1 MCFFDRADVCAG
13 CDFNHV
19 GKSQLLH
26 GCQELRDSHVL
37 AELSDERR
45 RDDGYDLIALE
56 YGADDLIDL
65 TLVHDC
71 AERTADQ
78 TLAAGDAAVIV
89 DARLAVFIDTDSVHA
104 ACGLT
109 GALKI
114 GDGVI
119 WTGFG
124 AFAALDAQFLVN
136 EALAVDEF
144 DGALR
149 AHALT

>member
-1 MCFFDRADVCAG
+1 MRFFDRADVCAG

-45 RDDGYDLIALE
+45 RDDGYDLIVLE

-119 WTGFG
+119 WAGFG